1 MSLTGGSLAARLH
14 QVALLHEDDEIA
26 VLVKPAGLAVHG
38 GAGEKGKTL
47 LDVLAEA
54 DPATSWS
61 LVHRLDKSTSGV
73 MVVAK
78 GAEVASSLA
87 AAWDSTQKNYVALV
101 FGQMSATTIT
111 KPLSDKHGKVQ
122 SAVTQ
127 VTSARALATTT
138 LLEIAL
144 HTGRKHQIRK
154 HLADA
159 KHPIVADDKYG
170 DFRRNKAFTRA
181 LRDRGAARPK
191 HLFLAAV
198 CLTLAD
204 GRRFE
209 APLPK
214 AWRAALEAEG
224 CLVDELAFLT

>member
-1 MSLTGGSLAARLH
+1 MIDVARLQ
-14 QVALLHEDDEIA
+14 QVALLHEDDDIA
-26 VLVKPAGLAVHG
+26 VVSKPAGLAVHG
-38 GAGEKGKTL
+38 GAGEQGKTL

-54 DPATSWS
+54 DRSTSWS
-61 LVHRLDKSTSGV
+61 LVHRLDKSTSGL

-78 GAEVASSLA
+78 RPEVAAALA
-87 AAWDSTQKNYVALV
+87 AEWDSTQKNYVALV

-122 SAVTQ
+122 SAVTE
-127 VTSARALATTT
+127 VTSARVLETTT
-138 LLEIAL
+138 LLEVAL

-159 KHPIVADDKYG
+159 GHPIVADDKYG
-170 DFRRNKAFTRA
+170 DFRRNKAFVRTQ
-181 LRDRGAARPK
+181 RDRGAPRPK

-198 CLTLAD
+198 RLTLAD

-209 APLPK
+209 TPLPK
-214 AWRAALEAEG
+214 AWRVALEAEG